1 MSFYTSV
8 ARYGNSML
16 YRGYDQAGNRVTKKE
31 TFSPM
36 FFVPSKTDT
45 GWLGLDGAHIG
56 SVNFE
61 NMREAKGW
69 LEQYTDVSGFKIYGT
84 TNYIHQYLQSKF
96 PRDIEF
102 DRDKINVSTI
112 DIETEYNDG
121 FPHPEQADQ
130 KILAITLKNNID
142 NIYWVWGYGDYDV
155 DAALIKPVRY
165 IKCDSEADL
174 LLNFLDFYSREDKC
188 PDVITGWNVRFFDIP
203 YLVNRT
209 AKVLGLDMMKK
220 FSPWGLVEHRTV
232 TKRNKQEVTFE
243 LRGIQILDYL
253 ELFQKFGYTY
263 GTQESYRLNHIA
275 YVVLGERKLSFEE
288 SGSLKNLYVDDF
300 QKYIDYNM
308 KDVELVDRL
317 EDKMGLITLAMTVA
331 YKGGV
336 NYQDTFG
343 TTAIWESIIY
353 RKLMSQKTAPVIELD
368 RHVKTGFV
376 GGYVKDV

>member
-112 DIETEYNDG
+112 DIET
-121 FPHPEQADQ
+121 
-130 KILAITLKNNID
+130 
-142 NIYWVWGYGDYDV
+142 
-155 DAALIKPVRY
+155 
-165 IKCDSEADL
+165 
-174 LLNFLDFYSREDKC
+174 
-188 PDVITGWNVRFFDIP
+188 
-203 YLVNRT
+203 
-209 AKVLGLDMMKK
+209 
-220 FSPWGLVEHRTV
+220 
-232 TKRNKQEVTFE
+232 
-243 LRGIQILDYL
+243 
-253 ELFQKFGYTY
+253 
-263 GTQESYRLNHIA
+263 
-275 YVVLGERKLSFEE
+275 
-288 SGSLKNLYVDDF
+288 
-300 QKYIDYNM
+300 
-308 KDVELVDRL
+308 
-317 EDKMGLITLAMTVA
+317 
-331 YKGGV
+331 
-336 NYQDTFG
+336 
-343 TTAIWESIIY
+343 
-353 RKLMSQKTAPVIELD
+353 
-368 RHVKTGFV
+368 
-376 GGYVKDV
+376 